1 MRENEDRWG
10 AAANTDIVPSPMM
23 IKTFFII
30 RERKARLYP
39 FVVNNCSN
47 LRVGRGTT
55 GGEHADSSHE
65 GTRLHG
71 PVRHRVISPVGVR

>member
-1 MRENEDRWG
+1 
-10 AAANTDIVPSPMM
+10 MM

-30 RERKARLYP
+30 REEARLYP
-39 FVVNNCSN
+39 FIFNNFRN

-65 GTRLHG
+65 VTALHG
-71 PVRHRVISPVGVR
+71 PVRHMVISPVGVQ